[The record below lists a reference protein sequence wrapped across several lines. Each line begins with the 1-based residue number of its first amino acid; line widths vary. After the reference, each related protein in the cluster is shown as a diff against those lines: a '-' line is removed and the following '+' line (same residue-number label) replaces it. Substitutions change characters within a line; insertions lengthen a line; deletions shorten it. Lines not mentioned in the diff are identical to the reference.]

1 MEDAQELGRPVPPL
15 DLPVDQQVLSLQR
28 AVLDRLMS
36 PVVAQRLLN
45 NESKVDD
52 PREALR
58 LPDLYAT
65 LHAAVWSELR
75 TGKDIPL
82 PRRNLQREYVTL
94 VANALIRPA
103 QSMPADARA
112 LLRADAKRL
121 RAELAAAQSRK
132 WSREGQAHIA
142 DMLAMLDEA
151 QKAPIVRQ
159 GL

>member
-1 MEDAQELGRPVPPL
+1 
-15 DLPVDQQVLSLQR
+15 
-28 AVLDRLMS
+28 
-36 PVVAQRLLN
+36 
-45 NESKVDD
+45 KVDR

-75 TGKDIPL
+75 TGRQIPL
-82 PRRNLQREYVTL
+82 LRRNLQREYVTQ

-121 RAELAAAQSRK
+121 HAELAAAQSRR
-132 WSREGQAHIA
+132 WSREAQAHIA